1 MFSGEL
7 VYLLHFVN
15 GKVEVY
21 FLFYFF
27 SDISSTVVFVFSLFY
42 LLDSLSIK
50 DINQEFIVYTI
61 FEST

>member
-1 MFSGEL
+1 MERSKFTFHSISSL
-7 VYLLHFVN
+7 IYLL
-15 GKVEVY
+15 
-21 FLFYFF
+21 
-27 SDISSTVVFVFSLFY
+27 SVVFVFSLFH

>member
-15 GKVEVY
+15 GKVKVY